1 MAEPQEMPYGS
12 AAQASFLSM
21 GGVGACGWQIA
32 GYRQGA
38 KKTGVLI
45 VGVFLVIPP
54 ALLGLMAVCSLQGCV
69 GPAGQITGGGS
80 WETGEQLGK
89 LPLCQGKTNN
99 NKKTPKSLFISLK

>member
-1 MAEPQEMPYGS
+1 MPCGS
-12 AAQASFLSM
+12 AAQASSPSM

-32 GYRQGA
+32 GCRQGA

-54 ALLGLMAVCSLQGCV
+54 ALLGLMAVCSLQGCA
-69 GPAGQITGGGS
+69 GPAGPDTGGGS

-89 LPLCQGKTNN
+89 LPLCQGKTKN